1 MVNTVEYELI
11 LYTFLSILDIVLG
24 TYAHLF
30 ISKDSC
36 SKDAKAGVLK
46 KLVVLIFMATCVF
59 MYDIDHFISFDKS
72 LMAST
77 VISDIKSVIIAIVA
91 YMSYFEFIS
100 VAANFSL
107 VTGVDLTKIPGV
119 ASELKKKGEK

>member
-11 LYTFLSILDIVLG
+11 LYTLLTILDIVLG
-24 TYAHLF
+24 TYAHVF
-30 ISKDSC
+30 VRKDSC
-36 SKDAKAGVLK
+36 SRDATAGVLK
-46 KLVVLIFMATCVF
+46 KLVVLIFMATCVGL
-59 MYDIDHFISFDKS
+59 YDIDHFISFDKS
-72 LMAST
+72 LAAST

-91 YMSYFEFIS
+91 YMCYFEFVS

-119 ASELKKKGEK
+119 ANEIKKKGEI